1 MTTPTVDRLPGIWP
15 AMLTPL
21 KPDGSID
28 HDRFVRH
35 GRALL
40 DAGCGG
46 LTPFG
51 TTGEGPS
58 FSVAERIAAVDA
70 LVAGGI
76 PAARLLVS
84 TSACALTDLVA
95 LTTHA
100 TRIGAWGTML
110 MPPFFFKG
118 MSDAGVVSVYEQV
131 IAQARAVHA
140 GLDAT
145 SDTAQPLRL
154 MLYHIPQ
161 VAGIG
166 LTHGVI
172 RTLLARHADIIVG
185 VKDSQCQLAHSLSL
199 LEAFGPQLMVHVG
212 NEPDLPELGRRGST
226 GAVSGLANF
235 IPRTVHRLVR
245 QPDAA
250 TTPDDL
256 AFVQALLGALG
267 GYALVPAFKGILA
280 LRDNDLGWLPVR
292 APLQALTP
300 EDLPRLQAALAAVGH
315 PQRPD

>member
-1 MTTPTVDRLPGIWP
+1 MTSPTVDRLPGIWP

-21 KPDGSID
+21 RADGSID
-28 HDRFVRH
+28 HARFVRH
-35 GRALL
+35 GQALL
-40 DAGCGG
+40 EAGCGG

-76 PAARLLVS
+76 PAERLLVS
-84 TSACALTDLVA
+84 TSACALTDLIA
-95 LTTHA
+95 LTAHA

-131 IAQARAVHA
+131 IAAARAVHA
-140 GLDAT
+140 ETGAP
-145 SDTAQPLRL
+145 QPLRL

-172 RTLLARHADIIVG
+172 GTLLARHADIIVG

-199 LEAFGPQLMVHVG
+199 LDAFGPALMVHVG

-250 TTPDDL
+250 GTPDDL

-292 APLQALTP
+292 APLQALTA

>member
-1 MTTPTVDRLPGIWP
+1 MTHPTVDRLPGIWP

-21 KPDGSID
+21 SADGSID
-28 HDRFVRH
+28 HARFVRH
-35 GRALL
+35 GGALL

-84 TSACALTDLVA
+84 TSACALTDLIA
-95 LTTHA
+95 LTEHA

-131 IAQARAVHA
+131 IAAARVVHA
-140 GLDAT
+140 GLDAP
-145 SDTAQPLRL
+145 QPLRL

-172 RTLLARHADIIVG
+172 RALLARHADIIVG

-199 LEAFGPQLMVHVG
+199 LEIFGPQLMVHVG

-235 IPRTVHRLVR
+235 IPRTVHRLVS

-250 TTPDDL
+250 GTPGDL
-256 AFVQALLGALG
+256 AHVQALLGALG